1 MGRERDDDVWRSI
14 VENYGDRVELE
25 DEPPLDVLHEEL
37 DRDLDRDLD
46 PDLDPD
52 SLGEVRHNRR
62 RNDPP
67 DPDDPPTRR
76 RHDDDRFVPPPAPPL
91 PVVAPDRMLA
101 WLGLFGSPTILLL
114 TLVLGISMP
123 PLLGYLLV
131 AGFLGGFGYLVV
143 KMPRGP
149 ADPWD
154 DGARL

>member
-14 VENYGDRVELE
+14 VENYGERVEL
-25 DEPPLDVLHEEL
+25 DDDPPLDLLHDEL
-37 DRDLDRDLD
+37 DRSLDTEH
-46 PDLDPD
+46 P
-52 SLGEVRHNRR
+52 GEIRHDRR
-62 RNDPP
+62 RTDQPDHERRSQPP
-67 DPDDPPTRR
+67 VEE
-76 RHDDDRFVPPPAPPL
+76 DRFVPPPPPPL
-91 PVVAPDRMLA
+91 PEVARDRMLA
-101 WLGLFGSPTILLL
+101 WIGLFGSPTILLV
-114 TLVLGISMP
+114 TLVLGIAMP

>member
-37 DRDLDRDLD
+37 DRDLDRGV
-46 PDLDPD
+46 DPD

-62 RNDPP
+62 R
-67 DPDDPPTRR
+67 DDPSDPAEQPARPL
-76 RHDDDRFVPPPAPPL
+76 HDDRFVPPPAPPL
-91 PVVAPDRMLA
+91 PIVAPDRMLA
-101 WLGLFGSPTILLL
+101 WLGLFGSPTILLI

-149 ADPWD
+149 GDPWD

>member
-14 VENYGDRVELE
+14 VENYGDRVEL
-25 DEPPLDVLHEEL
+25 DDDPPLDLLHDERDRGL
-37 DRDLDRDLD
+37 DTED
-46 PDLDPD
+46 P
-52 SLGEVRHNRR
+52 GEVRHNRR
-62 RNDPP
+62 RTDHPDHERRPP
-67 DPDDPPTRR
+67 VDE
-76 RHDDDRFVPPPAPPL
+76 DRFVPPPPPPL
-91 PVVAPDRMLA
+91 PVVARDRMLA
-101 WLGLFGSPTILLL
+101 WIGLFGSPTILLI

-149 ADPWD
+149 VDPWD

>member
-14 VENYGDRVELE
+14 VENYGDRVEL
-25 DEPPLDVLHEEL
+25 DDDPPLDVLHEDLDREL
-37 DRDLDRDLD
+37 DRDLG
-46 PDLDPD
+46 PDG
-52 SLGEVRHNRR
+52 LGEARPHRR
-62 RNDPP
+62 RTDPP
-67 DPDDPPTRR
+67 DLGGRPARLP
-76 RHDDDRFVPPPAPPL
+76 DDDRFVPPPAPPL

-101 WLGLFGSPTILLL
+101 WLGLFGSPTILLV

-149 ADPWD
+149 GDPWD
-154 DGARL
+154 DGARV